1 MRIGFRKVVIV
12 LAILT
17 VVMTVAAVYTHA
29 ARAHTLLEPRS
40 GLVIQASEVDQ
51 VPLYGVI
58 ITDPHP
64 YLIEAVENPGQKIYV
79 GGGTPE
85 EVEAV
90 YEQVLHR
97 STYVE
102 YEGKYY
108 GFLRVWVTLRLKPP
122 IILRW
127 EVLGFLGLGA
137 CWVTVA
143 YIHFHKTKKGAR
155 ALRSGIDGIISGFLG
170 CPPHFST
177 PVP

>member
-1 MRIGFRKVVIV
+1 VRISLRKVVIV

-17 VVMTVAAVYTHA
+17 VAMAVATVYTHA
-29 ARAHTLLEPRS
+29 ARTHTLLEPRS
-40 GLVIQASEVDQ
+40 GLAIRASEVDQ
-51 VPLYGVI
+51 VPSYGVA

-64 YLIEAVENPGQKIYV
+64 YLIEAIKNQGHQIYV

-85 EVEAV
+85 EVEAL
-90 YEQVLHR
+90 YEQVLHKPR
-97 STYVE
+97 PTYVE

-108 GFLRVWVTLRLKPP
+108 GFQKVWVTLGLKPP

-143 YIHFHKTKKGAR
+143 YSYFRKTKRGAR
-155 ALRSGIDGIISGFLG
+155 ALRKNG
-170 CPPHFST
+170 CLT
-177 PVP
+177 LQV

>member
-1 MRIGFRKVVIV
+1 VRIGFRKVVIV

-17 VVMTVAAVYTHA
+17 VAMTVATVYTHA
-29 ARAHTLLEPRS
+29 ARAHTLLEPKS
-40 GLVIQASEVDQ
+40 GLAIQASEVDQ
-51 VPLYGVI
+51 VPLYGVV

-64 YLIEAVENPGQKIYV
+64 YLIEAIKNQGHQIYV
-79 GGGTPE
+79 GTRPPE

-108 GFLRVWVTLRLKPP
+108 RFLKLWVTLGLKPP
-122 IILRW
+122 NILRW

-143 YIHFHKTKKGAR
+143 YTHFRKNKKRSAR
-155 ALRSGIDGIISGFLG
+155 EVEDKFEYG
-170 CPPHFST
+170 
-177 PVP
+177 